1 MEENGLRMASENEN
15 RNSGPA
21 HDVDLAT
28 VGHRMSMGRSAK
40 GSGWGLYIWLAY
52 LVFFFIQPVMGH
64 AGRREWA
71 FTLLGVAIFLSLYFS
86 LFRLKPRRT
95 LALLHIAGFV
105 VLGLVYAPM
114 NTGASTFFIYACAF
128 APFVVDT
135 ELIAALLI
143 LVIISLV
150 GLETW
155 LFHLPFWFLFYG
167 AGLAAVIGGGN
178 IFFAQRNRSLAKL
191 RMAHEEIEHLAKV
204 AERERIARDLH
215 DVLGHTL
222 SVVILKSELA
232 GKLMEREPER
242 AGKEIREVEQIARQA
257 LTEVR
262 EAIRGYRSRGLAA
275 ELAMAK
281 STLETAGIAVQCE
294 APSTLEIPALQEGVL
309 SLAVRE
315 AVTNV
320 VRHSQARSCRLQ
332 LEQGNGSCRLEVGDD
347 GHGGNSL
354 EGSGLRGMRE
364 RVEMLGGTMTRT
376 TEPGTT
382 LTITL
387 PLTTPVET
395 ECTPL

>member
-1 MEENGLRMASENEN
+1 
-15 RNSGPA
+15 
-21 HDVDLAT
+21 
-28 VGHRMSMGRSAK
+28 
-40 GSGWGLYIWLAY
+40 
-52 LVFFFIQPVMGH
+52 
-64 AGRREWA
+64 
-71 FTLLGVAIFLSLYFS
+71 
-86 LFRLKPRRT
+86 
-95 LALLHIAGFV
+95 
-105 VLGLVYAPM
+105 
-114 NTGASTFFIYACAF
+114 
-128 APFVVDT
+128 
-135 ELIAALLI
+135 
-143 LVIISLV
+143 
-150 GLETW
+150 
-155 LFHLPFWFLFYG
+155 
-167 AGLAAVIGGGN
+167 
-178 IFFAQRNRSLAKL
+178 
-191 RMAHEEIEHLAKV
+191 
-204 AERERIARDLH
+204 
-215 DVLGHTL
+215 
-222 SVVILKSELA
+222 
-232 GKLMEREPER
+232 MEREPER